1 MKEKTQR
8 IFDRLEAQRGRIIDE
23 YGHLTTDQLRYKPA
37 PDQWNLLQV
46 LRHLVT
52 AEQQSL
58 IYIQRKMKIHENIPK
73 AGLES
78 YVRHLLLKIALYLPI
93 KFKAPK
99 IAAVH
104 EEYPDFETMISE
116 WEATRSEL
124 QILLEKSDSKI
135 LAKELYKHPRAGLM
149 NMKQAL
155 EFFESHIKHHQKQIN
170 RLIAD
175 Q

>member
-1 MKEKTQR
+1 MKEKTR
-8 IFDRLEAQRGRIIDE
+8 MVFDRLETQRSRIIEE
-23 YGHLTTDQLRYKPA
+23 YGRLTSEQLRYKPV

-46 LRHLVT
+46 LRHLIT

-58 IYIQRKMKIHENIPK
+58 MYIQRKMKMHENIPK
-73 AGLES
+73 AGLGS
-78 YVRHLLLKIALYLPI
+78 SVRHLLLKIALYLPI

-104 EEYPDFETMISE
+104 EEYPDFEQMKSE
-116 WEATRSEL
+116 WAGVRSEL
-124 QILLEKSDSKI
+124 LTLIEVSDSKM
-135 LAKELYKHPRAGLM
+135 LTKALYKHPRAGLL

-155 EFFESHIKHHQKQIN
+155 EFFESHITHHQKQID